1 MTNQSIAYA
10 NFVEAQRHNLA
21 MERQEAANLRWRKII
36 EQHQLEELA
45 RSNLAKEQENVRH
58 NQSSEYNER
67 QSNKIQD
74 NRNVATIMYNYSNL
88 EESKRHNLASEKLS
102 TRQQDWTEYAGGR
115 NIYLDAQRTDAQ
127 KELWRSQ
134 AQANQVQASLAPYEA
149 QTRRIGANASQTQ
162 AAASQTQA
170 AASMRNAETQYQG
183 MLNQQWYNEESINS
197 LNWKQWKEYL
207 LQRDKIGL
215 QQEELDRKYPFAG
228 SGWVSDMLRGVSGF
242 IPLLK

>member
-10 NFVEAQRHNLA
+10 NFVESQRHNLA
-21 MERQEAANLRWRKII
+21 TERQEARNLEWRKII
-36 EQHQLEELA
+36 ERQQLEELA
-45 RSNLAKEQENVRH
+45 RSNLAREQENVRH

-74 NRNVATIMYNYSNL
+74 NRNVATIMYNYRNL
-88 EESKRHNLASEKLS
+88 EESQRHNLASETLGA
-102 TRQQDWTEYAGGR
+102 RQQDWTEYAGGR

-127 KELWRSQ
+127 KELWSSQ
-134 AQANQVQASLAPYEA
+134 TKANQIQASLAPYEA

-162 AAASQTQA
+162 AN
-170 AASMRNAETQYQG
+170 ASMRNASTQYQG
-183 MLNQQWYNEESINS
+183 MLNQQWYQEESINS

-207 LQRDKIGL
+207 LERDKQGL
-215 QQEELDRKYPFAG
+215 KQDELGRRYPFKW
-228 SGWVSDMLRGVSGF
+228 SGWTNDMLRTLTGF